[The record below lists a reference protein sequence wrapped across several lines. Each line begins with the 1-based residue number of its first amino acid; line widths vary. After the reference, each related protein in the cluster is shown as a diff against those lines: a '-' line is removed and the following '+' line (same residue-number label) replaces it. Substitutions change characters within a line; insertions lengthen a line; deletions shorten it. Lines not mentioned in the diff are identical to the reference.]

1 MKSQIKLFFKNNI
14 NCLQN
19 IIISGATGF
28 IGRRLIKEI
37 IKEYPLKNIL
47 CLIRDQVDE
56 LEISGRKI
64 LQELNVQTREID
76 LPSGRGLEDIPKNP
90 KLVIH
95 LAAST
100 ESGDE
105 DHSCN
110 DIGTKN
116 LLEALSPFSAETK
129 FIFTSTAAV
138 YSGRKD
144 SNIPIDENTKAVP
157 SNEYGR
163 SKIRAEEILKEYSGK
178 FGFNLSILRLATVWG
193 EGTRKDGLFDS
204 MNKLIKKGSVI
215 AKINWPGKTSLIHVD
230 NIAQIIAYLSSYK
243 QPEQFQTYILSHE
256 GKTLSEISEVIHK
269 KLNIDYNPVNLPSL
283 FWNTS
288 DVFVKRSDLLENLLP
303 SKLYNTF
310 WRLNL
315 ILNDSLYCKPDEF
328 KEKIPEIKLNLR
340 DFKDY

>member
-1 MKSQIKLFFKNNI
+1 MR
-14 NCLQN
+14 N
-19 IIISGATGF
+19 IIITGATGF

-37 IKEYPLKNIL
+37 IKKYPLENIL
-47 CLIRDQVDE
+47 CLIRDHVDE

-64 LQELNVQTREID
+64 LEELNVKTIEID
-76 LPSGRGLEDIPKNP
+76 LPTGRGMENLPKDP

-110 DIGTKN
+110 DTGTKN
-116 LLEALSPFSAETK
+116 LLDSLSPFSSETNV
-129 FIFTSTAAV
+129 IFTSTAAI

-144 SNIPIDENTKAVP
+144 TEIPIDENTKAVP

-163 SKIRAEEILKEYSGK
+163 SKIRAEEILKEYSAK
-178 FGFNLSILRLATVWG
+178 YGFNLSILRLATVWG

-215 AKINWPGKTSLIHVD
+215 ARFNWPGKTSLIHVE
-230 NIAQIIAYLSSYK
+230 NVAQVITYLSSHELSNK
-243 QPEQFQTYILSHE
+243 NQTIVLSHE

-269 KLNIDYNPVNLPSL
+269 KLNIDFKPVKLPDI
-283 FWNTS
+283 FWKTS
-288 DVFVKRSDLLENLLP
+288 DMFVKRSDLMESVLP

-328 KEKIPEIKLNLR
+328 KEKIPEINLNLI

>member
-1 MKSQIKLFFKNNI
+1 M
-14 NCLQN
+14 QN
-19 IIISGATGF
+19 IIITGATGF

-37 IKEYPLKNIL
+37 LKVHPVENVL
-47 CLIRDQVDE
+47 CLIRDRVDE
-56 LEISGRKI
+56 LELSGRKI
-64 LQELNVQTREID
+64 LEDLNVKTREID
-76 LPSGRGLEDIPKNP
+76 LPSGRGLEDLPKDP

-110 DIGTKN
+110 DVGTKN
-116 LLEALSPFSAETK
+116 LLDSLSPFSGETN

-138 YSGRKD
+138 YSGRRD
-144 SNIPIDENTKAVP
+144 TGIPIDENTKAVP

-163 SKIRAEEILKEYSGK
+163 TKINAEDILQNYSEK
-178 FGFNLSILRLATVWG
+178 FGFKLTVFRLATVWG
-193 EGTRKDGLFDS
+193 EGTRKDGLFDAMS
-204 MNKLIKKGSVI
+204 KLIKKGSVI
-215 AKINWPGKTSLIHVD
+215 AKFNWPGKTSLIHVD
-230 NIAQIIAYLSSYK
+230 NVAQILTYQSSNQK
-243 QPEQFQTYILSHE
+243 IKQFQTLVLSHE
-256 GKTLSEISEVIHK
+256 GKTLSEISEVIHN
-269 KLNIDYNPVNLPSL
+269 KLNIEYKPIKLPSI
-283 FWNTS
+283 FWKTS
-288 DVFVKRSDLLENLLP
+288 DMFVKRSNILENVLP

-328 KEKIPEIKLNLR
+328 KEKLPEVNLNLI

>member
-1 MKSQIKLFFKNNI
+1 
-14 NCLQN
+14 LQN
-19 IIISGATGF
+19 IIITGATGF

-37 IKEYPLKNIL
+37 VKVYPVENIL

-56 LEISGRKI
+56 LELSGRKI
-64 LQELNVQTREID
+64 LEELKIKTKEID
-76 LPSGRGLEDIPKNP
+76 LPTGRGLADLPKNP
-90 KLVIH
+90 KLIIH

-105 DHSCN
+105 DHRCN

-116 LLEALSPFSAETK
+116 LLDSLSPLSSETN

-144 SNIPIDENTKAVP
+144 TDVPIDENSKAVP

-163 SKIRAEEILKEYSGK
+163 SKIRAEKILKDYSEK
-178 FGFNLSILRLATVWG
+178 YGFKLSVFRLATVWG
-193 EGTRKDGLFDS
+193 ENTRKDGLFDS

-215 AKINWPGKTSLIHVD
+215 SKFNWPGKTSLIHV
-230 NIAQIIAYLSSYK
+230 NNVAELLTFQALNENLK
-243 QPEQFQTYILSHE
+243 QYQTIVLSHE
-256 GKTLSEISEVIHK
+256 GKSLSEISEIIHN
-269 KLNIDYNPVNLPSL
+269 KLNIKYDQIKLPAV
-283 FWNTS
+283 FWKTS
-288 DVFVKRSDLLENLLP
+288 DMFVKRSNYFENILP
-303 SKLYNTF
+303 SNLYNTF

-328 KEKIPEIKLNLR
+328 KEKLPDTNLSLI

>member
-1 MKSQIKLFFKNNI
+1 M
-14 NCLQN
+14 QN
-19 IIISGATGF
+19 IIITGATGF

-37 IKEYPLKNIL
+37 LKVYPAENIL
-47 CLIRDQVDE
+47 CLIRDRTDE

-64 LQELNVQTREID
+64 LEGLNVKTREID
-76 LPSGRGLEDIPKNP
+76 LPTGRGLEDLPKNP
-90 KLVIH
+90 ELVIH

-100 ESGDE
+100 ESGDD

-110 DIGTKN
+110 DTGTKN
-116 LLEALSPFSAETK
+116 LLDALSPFTSGTK

-144 SNIPIDENTKAVP
+144 TDVPVNENTKAVP

-163 SKIRAEEILKEYSGK
+163 SKIRAEEILKEYSVK
-178 FGFNLSILRLATVWG
+178 HGFNLSILRLATVWG

-204 MNKLIKKGSVI
+204 MNKLAKKGSVI
-215 AKINWPGKTSLIHVD
+215 AKFNWPGKTSLIHVD
-230 NIAQIIAYLSSYK
+230 NVAQIITYLTSYSQSK
-243 QPEQFQTYILSHE
+243 QFQTYVLSHE
-256 GKTLSEISEVIHK
+256 GKTLSEISEIIHK
-269 KLNIDYNPVNLPSL
+269 KLNIDYKPVKLPSL

-288 DVFVKRSDLLENLLP
+288 DFFVKRSSLLENVLP

-328 KEKIPEIKLNLR
+328 LEKLQELKIKLKE
-340 DFKDY
+340 FKEY

>member
-1 MKSQIKLFFKNNI
+1 M
-14 NCLQN
+14 QN
-19 IIISGATGF
+19 IIITGATGF
-28 IGRRLIKEI
+28 IGRRLIKEV
-37 IKEYPLKNIL
+37 LKNHPLESIL
-47 CLIRDQVDE
+47 CLIRDREDE

-64 LQELNVQTREID
+64 LEELKVSTKKID
-76 LPSGRGLEDIPKNP
+76 LPSGRGMEDLPRSP

-110 DIGTKN
+110 DIGTRN
-116 LLEALSPFSAETK
+116 LLDSLSPFSAETN

-144 SNIPIDENTKAVP
+144 TEIPINESTKAVT

-163 SKIRAEEILKEYSGK
+163 SKIRAEEILKNYSEK
-178 FGFNLSILRLATVWG
+178 SGFKLTVLRLATVWG

-204 MNKLIKKGSVI
+204 MNKLIKKGSI
-215 AKINWPGKTSLIHVD
+215 ISRLNWPGKTSLIHVD
-230 NIAQIIAYLSSYK
+230 NVAQIITHLSSRK
-243 QPEQFQTYILSHE
+243 QSNKEQTIVLSHE

-269 KLNIDYNPVNLPSL
+269 KLNIEYKPIKLPNV
-283 FWNTS
+283 FWKTS
-288 DVFVKRSDLLENLLP
+288 DMFVKRSNSLENALP

-328 KEKIPEIKLNLR
+328 KEKLPEINLDMI